1 MIYFGYFQTTVTI
14 SCLVGKPTL
23 VNKMVYQKTGKQIF
37 LTTFLLNVCLKSGTD
52 VPDVSI
58 ASAMSRLVAFVP
70 CQLGTPTKLSLLE
83 SLVVPLPVV
92 YYKLLKVEPFVM
104 PPFVSIE
111 ELQANILLDRVT
123 GIFRFSSALH
133 D

>member
-1 MIYFGYFQTTVTI
+1 MRHFWYFQTTVTI

-23 VNKMVYQKTGKQIF
+23 VNKMVLPNPKKQIF
-37 LTTFLLNVCLKSGTD
+37 LTTFLLNVCLKSGTE

-83 SLVVPLPVV
+83 SWVVPLPVI

-111 ELQANILLDRVT
+111 ELQANILPDRVT
-123 GIFRFSSALH
+123 GIFRFNSALH

>member
-1 MIYFGYFQTTVTI
+1 MRHFWYFQTIVTI
-14 SCLVGKPTL
+14 L
-23 VNKMVYQKTGKQIF
+23 VNKMVLPQKTGKQIF
-37 LTTFLLNVCLKSGTD
+37 LTTFLLNVCLKSGTE

-83 SLVVPLPVV
+83 SLVVPLPVI

-111 ELQANILLDRVT
+111 ELQLQEVLEV
-123 GIFRFSSALH
+123 
-133 D
+133 